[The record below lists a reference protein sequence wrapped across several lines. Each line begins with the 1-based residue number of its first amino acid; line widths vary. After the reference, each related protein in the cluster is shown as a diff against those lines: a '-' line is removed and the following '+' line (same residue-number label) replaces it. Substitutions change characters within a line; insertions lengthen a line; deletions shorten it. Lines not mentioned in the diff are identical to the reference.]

1 MTRRRRWKLL
11 PDLPLPAL
19 VWLALLLALDGTG
32 LVRLSLLCALLHESG
47 HVAVH
52 LVLLHRLPRLK
63 VSPTGICLSM
73 RGVLLPSQKALLL
86 AAAGPLMN
94 LLCCA
99 SAIFWMELAG
109 YSYRG
114 YWFAAVN
121 LLLGTVNL
129 LPLPSL
135 DGQRIVEALLQI
147 PKK

>member
-11 PDLPLPAL
+11 LDLPLPAL
-19 VWLALLLALDGTG
+19 FWLALLLALDGTG

-47 HVAVH
+47 HVAVY
-52 LVLLHRLPRLK
+52 LALFHRRPRLK

-114 YWFAAVN
+114 YWFASVN

-129 LPLPSL
+129 LPLPGL

-147 PKK
+147 QKK

>member
-19 VWLALLLALDGTG
+19 FWLALLLALDGTG
-32 LVRLSLLCALLHESG
+32 LVRLSLLCGLLHESG
-47 HVAVH
+47 HVAVY
-52 LVLLHRLPRLK
+52 LVLFHRLPRLK
-63 VSPTGICLSM
+63 VSPTGICLSL

-129 LPLPSL
+129 LPLPGL

>member
-19 VWLALLLALDGTG
+19 FWLALLLALDGTG

-47 HVAVH
+47 HVAVY
-52 LVLLHRLPRLK
+52 LALFRRLPRLK

-99 SAIFWMELAG
+99 SAILWMELAG

-129 LPLPSL
+129 LPLPGL

>member
-1 MTRRRRWKLL
+1 MTRPRHPTPP

-19 VWLALLLALDGTG
+19 FWLALLLALDGTG

-73 RGVLLPSQKALLL
+73 RGVLLPSQKALVL

-94 LLCCA
+94 LMCCA

-129 LPLPSL
+129 LPLPGL

>member
-1 MTRRRRWKLL
+1 MTRRRHWKPP

-19 VWLALLLALDGTG
+19 FWLALLLALDGTG

-47 HVAVH
+47 HVAVY
-52 LVLLHRLPRLK
+52 LALFHRPPRLK
-63 VSPTGICLSM
+63 VSPTGICLSL
-73 RGVLLPSQKALLL
+73 RGVLLSSRRALLL
-86 AAAGPLMN
+86 AAAGPLIN

-99 SAIFWMELAG
+99 SAIFWMKLAG

-114 YWFAAVN
+114 YWFASVN

-129 LPLPSL
+129 LPLPGL

>member
-19 VWLALLLALDGTG
+19 FWLALLLALDGTG

-94 LLCCA
+94 LICCA

-114 YWFAAVN
+114 YWFVAVN

-129 LPLPSL
+129 LPLPGL

>member
-19 VWLALLLALDGTG
+19 FWLALLLALDGTG

-129 LPLPSL
+129 LPLPGL

>member
-1 MTRRRRWKLL
+1 MTRRRHWKPPL
-11 PDLPLPAL
+11 DLPLPAL
-19 VWLALLLALDGTG
+19 FWLALLLALDGTG

-47 HVAVH
+47 HVVVYLA
-52 LVLLHRLPRLK
+52 LFHRPPRLK
-63 VSPTGICLSM
+63 VSPTGICLSL
-73 RGVLLPSQKALLL
+73 RGVLLSSRRALLL
-86 AAAGPLMN
+86 AAAGPLIN

-129 LPLPSL
+129 LPLPGL

>member
-19 VWLALLLALDGTG
+19 FWLALLLALDGTG

-94 LLCCA
+94 LICCA

>member
-19 VWLALLLALDGTG
+19 FWLALLLALDGTG

-47 HVAVH
+47 HVAVY
-52 LVLLHRLPRLK
+52 LVLFRRLPRLK

-129 LPLPSL
+129 LPLPGL

>member
-19 VWLALLLALDGTG
+19 FWLALLLALYGTG

-47 HVAVH
+47 HVAVY
-52 LVLLHRLPRLK
+52 LALFRRLPRLK

-109 YSYRG
+109 YRYRG

-129 LPLPSL
+129 LPLPGL

>member
-1 MTRRRRWKLL
+1 MTRRRHWKPPL
-11 PDLPLPAL
+11 DLPLPAL
-19 VWLALLLALDGTG
+19 FWLALLLALDGTG

-47 HVAVH
+47 HVVVYLA
-52 LVLLHRLPRLK
+52 LFHRPPRLK
-63 VSPTGICLSM
+63 VSPTGICLSL
-73 RGVLLPSQKALLL
+73 RGVLLSSRRALLL
-86 AAAGPLMN
+86 AAAGPLIN

-114 YWFAAVN
+114 YWFASVN

-129 LPLPSL
+129 LPLPGL

>member
-1 MTRRRRWKLL
+1 MTRRRHWKSP

-19 VWLALLLALDGTG
+19 FWLALLLALDGTG

-47 HVAVH
+47 HVAVN

-94 LLCCA
+94 LICCA

-109 YSYRG
+109 YSYRV

>member
-19 VWLALLLALDGTG
+19 FWLALLLALDGTG

-47 HVAVH
+47 HVAVY
-52 LVLLHRLPRLK
+52 LALFHRLPRLK

-129 LPLPSL
+129 LPLPGL

>member
-19 VWLALLLALDGTG
+19 FWLALLLALDGTG

-99 SAIFWMELAG
+99 SSIFWMELAG

>member
-1 MTRRRRWKLL
+1 MIRRRRWKLL

-19 VWLALLLALDGTG
+19 FWLALLLALDGTG

-129 LPLPSL
+129 LPLPGL

>member
-1 MTRRRRWKLL
+1 MTRRRHWKPPL
-11 PDLPLPAL
+11 DLPLHAL
-19 VWLALLLALDGTG
+19 FWLALLLALDGTG
-32 LVRLSLLCALLHESG
+32 VVRLSLLCALLHESG
-47 HVAVH
+47 HVAVY
-52 LVLLHRLPRLK
+52 LALFHRPPCLK

-73 RGVLLPSQKALLL
+73 RGVLLPSRRALLL

-114 YWFAAVN
+114 YWFASVN

-129 LPLPSL
+129 LPLPGL

>member
-1 MTRRRRWKLL
+1 MIRRRRWKLL

-19 VWLALLLALDGTG
+19 FWLALLLALDGTG

-94 LLCCA
+94 LICCA

-129 LPLPSL
+129 LPLPGL

>member
-1 MTRRRRWKLL
+1 MTRCRHWKPPL
-11 PDLPLPAL
+11 DLPLPAL
-19 VWLALLLALDGTG
+19 FWLALLLALDGTG

-47 HVAVH
+47 HVAVY
-52 LVLLHRLPRLK
+52 LALFHRPPRLK

-73 RGVLLPSQKALLL
+73 RGVLLPSRRALLL

-129 LPLPSL
+129 LPLPGL

>member
-19 VWLALLLALDGTG
+19 FWLALLLALDGTG

-47 HVAVH
+47 HVAVY
-52 LVLLHRLPRLK
+52 LALFRRLPRLK

-129 LPLPSL
+129 LPLPAL

>member
-19 VWLALLLALDGTG
+19 FWLALLLALDGTG

-73 RGVLLPSQKALLL
+73 RGVLLPSQKALVL

-99 SAIFWMELAG
+99 SSIFWMELAG

-129 LPLPSL
+129 LPLPGL

>member
-19 VWLALLLALDGTG
+19 FWLALLLALDGTG

-94 LLCCA
+94 LICCA

-109 YSYRG
+109 YSYRV

>member
-19 VWLALLLALDGTG
+19 FWLALLLALDGTG

-47 HVAVH
+47 HVAVY
-52 LVLLHRLPRLK
+52 LVLFHRLPRLK
-63 VSPTGICLSM
+63 VSPTGICLSL

-99 SAIFWMELAG
+99 SAIFWMELVG

>member
-19 VWLALLLALDGTG
+19 FWLALLLALDGTG

-47 HVAVH
+47 HVAVY
-52 LVLLHRLPRLK
+52 LALFRRLPRLK

-129 LPLPSL
+129 LPLPGL

>member
-1 MTRRRRWKLL
+1 MTRRRHWKPTL
-11 PDLPLPAL
+11 DMPLPAL
-19 VWLALLLALDGTG
+19 FWLALLLALDGTG

-47 HVAVH
+47 HVAVY
-52 LVLLHRLPRLK
+52 LALFHRPPRLK
-63 VSPTGICLSM
+63 VSPTGICLSL
-73 RGVLLPSQKALLL
+73 RGVLLSSRRALLL
-86 AAAGPLMN
+86 AAAGPLIN

-99 SAIFWMELAG
+99 SAIFWMKLAG

-114 YWFAAVN
+114 YWFASVN

-129 LPLPSL
+129 LPLPGL

>member
-1 MTRRRRWKLL
+1 MTRRRHWKLL

-19 VWLALLLALDGTG
+19 FWLALLLALDGTG

-47 HVAVH
+47 HVAVY
-52 LVLLHRLPRLK
+52 LALFRRLPRLK

-129 LPLPSL
+129 LPLPGL

>member
-1 MTRRRRWKLL
+1 MTRRRHWKPP

-19 VWLALLLALDGTG
+19 FWLALLLALDGTG

-94 LLCCA
+94 LSCCA
-99 SAIFWMELAG
+99 SAIFWMELVG
-109 YSYRG
+109 YSYRV

>member
-19 VWLALLLALDGTG
+19 FWLALLLALDGTG

>member
-19 VWLALLLALDGTG
+19 FWLALLLALDGTG

-47 HVAVH
+47 HVAVY
-52 LVLLHRLPRLK
+52 LALFRRLPRLK

-109 YSYRG
+109 YRYRG

-129 LPLPSL
+129 LPLPGL

>member
-19 VWLALLLALDGTG
+19 FWLALLLALDGTG

-47 HVAVH
+47 HVAVY
-52 LVLLHRLPRLK
+52 LALFRRLPRLK

-94 LLCCA
+94 LICCA

-109 YSYRG
+109 YSYRV

>member
-1 MTRRRRWKLL
+1 MTRRRRWKPP
-11 PDLPLPAL
+11 PDLPLTAL
-19 VWLALLLALDGTG
+19 FWLALLLALDGTG

-129 LPLPSL
+129 LPLPGL

>member
-19 VWLALLLALDGTG
+19 FWLALLLALDGTG

-47 HVAVH
+47 HVAVY
-52 LVLLHRLPRLK
+52 LVLFHRLPRLK
-63 VSPTGICLSM
+63 VSPTGICLSL

-94 LLCCA
+94 LLSCA

-129 LPLPSL
+129 LPLPGL

>member
-1 MTRRRRWKLL
+1 MTRRRHWKPPL
-11 PDLPLPAL
+11 DLPLPAL
-19 VWLALLLALDGTG
+19 FWLALLLALDGTG

-47 HVAVH
+47 HVAVY
-52 LVLLHRLPRLK
+52 LALFRRLPRLK

-94 LLCCA
+94 LICCA

-114 YWFAAVN
+114 YWFASVN

-129 LPLPSL
+129 LPLPGL

>member
-19 VWLALLLALDGTG
+19 FWLALLLALDGTG

-47 HVAVH
+47 HVAVY

-99 SAIFWMELAG
+99 SSIFWMELAG